1 MPAIS
6 SKSDDLRRAPVALGW
21 MSRCTGC
28 GRGRATAWIETTW
41 RHSNDRSRRNPT
53 ALGRYAGASAT
64 TRQRVSARSSLPV
77 GTTNPVGPRDTD
89 DSDATPHCWLGC
101 KRSLQRTSP
110 TEWSASTQSR
120 IDSLESHLKRDR
132 HPLAPAAI
140 RANEAAPVSAAT
152 TMNYVA
158 HVEAEAA
165 SATSRTS
172 NAETQRYLIEEWQ
185 RSELNIAD
193 SLHHAVLK
201 RIIEG
206 SSGETDELC
215 AESNTREIRLRH
227 PAGGNSKI
235 NLEVLLRL
243 LRPFR

>member
-1 MPAIS
+1 MTGVAAS
-6 SKSDDLRRAPVALGW
+6 LLLLAGTQARAQRPD
-21 MSRCTGC
+21 S
-28 GRGRATAWIETTW
+28 
-41 RHSNDRSRRNPT
+41 
-53 ALGRYAGASAT
+53 ASH
-64 TRQRVSARSSLPV
+64 ARTSLPG
-77 GTTNPVGPRDTD
+77 GTPTPGGPRDTD

-120 IDSLESHLKRDR
+120 IDTLEARLKGDR
-132 HPLAPAAI
+132 HPLAPAAV

-152 TMNYVA
+152 TMESRGD
-158 HVEAEAA
+158 VEAEAA

-201 RIIEG
+201 RISRVFDSAQSSSVSPDDRLMIQRHLDRINSMNQLTWIERRVAVYLQAD
-206 SSGETDELC
+206 S
-215 AESNTREIRLRH
+215 AIRAM
-227 PAGGNSKI
+227 PGQS
-235 NLEVLLRL
+235 
-243 LRPFR
+243 P